1 MGLRRG
7 PVARRSCRHHASVG
21 TPGGAPATSIES
33 ERPLEHLVVS
43 QITRHGY
50 LAVFLLMVLE
60 SACIPVPSEAVMLLG
75 GALAAGVTVAG
86 VSSHLNVVVVAL
98 LGTAGN
104 IVGAA
109 VAYGVG
115 RAGGRPLVERWGR
128 YVLLRRRDL
137 DRAERFFSRHG
148 RSAVLVG
155 RVLPVVR
162 TFISLPAGIAE
173 MPTAQFI
180 ALTALGSLPWT
191 FALALSGYAVAGNW
205 RAVSSAFTPVTIGF
219 GVALVAGIAWWA
231 ARRLRVGSRLGV
243 VDDSRSS

>member
-1 MGLRRG
+1 M
-7 PVARRSCRHHASVG
+7 
-21 TPGGAPATSIES
+21 
-33 ERPLEHLVVS
+33 EHLVVS
-43 QITRHGY
+43 QITQHGY

-86 VSSHLNVVVVAL
+86 VDSHLNVVVVAL

-104 IVGAA
+104 IVGALA
-109 VAYGVG
+109 AYGVG

-137 DRAERFFSRHG
+137 DRAERFFARHG
-148 RSAVLVG
+148 RSAVLIG

-173 MPTAQFI
+173 MPLAQFCV
-180 ALTALGSLPWT
+180 LTALGSLPWT
-191 FALALSGYAVAGNW
+191 FALALAGYAVAGSW
-205 RAVSSAFTPVTIGF
+205 QAVSSAFTPITIAF
-219 GVALVAGIAWWA
+219 GVAIVAGIAWWA
-231 ARRLRVGSRLGV
+231 ARRLRVGDRLGAA
-243 VDDSRSS
+243 DETGSS

>member
-1 MGLRRG
+1 M
-7 PVARRSCRHHASVG
+7 G
-21 TPGGAPATSIES
+21 TPGEALATPIES
-33 ERPLEHLVVS
+33 ERLLEHLVVS

-104 IVGAA
+104 IVGALA
-109 VAYGVG
+109 AYWVG

-137 DRAERFFSRHG
+137 DRAERFFARHG

-162 TFISLPAGIAE
+162 TFVSLPAGIAE
-173 MPTAQFI
+173 MPALQFTV
-180 ALTALGSLPWT
+180 LTALGSLPWT
-191 FALALSGYAVAGNW
+191 FALAFAGYAVAGSW

-219 GVALVAGIAWWA
+219 GVAIAAAIAWWA
-231 ARRLRVGSRLGV
+231 VRRVRVGSRLGL
-243 VDDSRSS
+243 VDERGSS